1 MTWGRKRPPRGPGD
15 GEEMR
20 RTSYRAGEVIIA
32 EGEFTSD
39 AYIIDRG
46 FVEVYHAGPPE
57 QRLSILG
64 PGDIFGEMSLIT
76 ERPRSASVR
85 ALETVEARVFGRETF
100 LTLWRSDPDSMLP
113 LMTMLCERIRIL
125 DALVFELARQ
135 GQFDSDVANSLMT
148 MGEGFLRPS
157 PATVLTAPVVFIETL
172 TPETSRSL
180 GESSVPVNRFP
191 FRIGRRAEP
200 TDPFS
205 SNELAFGDDASPQV
219 SLNHCALVRVGSRYF
234 LIDRGSRHGTIVNG
248 VTIGG
253 RARTGCVE
261 LKEWNNEIALGHPD
275 TPYRLRLTIVPAEVT
290 RP

>member
-1 MTWGRKRPPRGPGD
+1 
-15 GEEMR
+15 MR
-20 RTSYRAGEVIIA
+20 QTSYRTGDVIID

-85 ALETVEARVFGRETF
+85 ALEDVDARVFDREAF
-100 LTLWRSDPDSMLP
+100 LRLWRSDPDSMLP
-113 LMTMLCERIRIL
+113 LVTMLCERIRIL

-135 GQFDSDVANSLMT
+135 GQFDSDVTNSLMT

-157 PATVLTAPVVFIETL
+157 AATVLTAPILFIEGQ
-172 TPETSRSL
+172 TPEVSRTL
-180 GESSVPVNRFP
+180 DGASVPVNRFP
-191 FRIGRRAEP
+191 FRIGRRTESP
-200 TDPFS
+200 DPFS
-205 SNELAFGDDASPQV
+205 SNDLGLSTDASHQV
-219 SLNHCALVRVGSRYF
+219 SLNHCAIVRVGLRYF
-234 LIDRGSRHGTIVNG
+234 LIDRGSRLGTVVNG

-253 RARTGCVE
+253 QARTGCVE
-261 LKEWNNEIALGHPD
+261 LKDWNNEIALGGPD
-275 TPYRLRLTIVPAEVT
+275 TPYRLRLTIVPPEVT

>member
-1 MTWGRKRPPRGPGD
+1 MRK
-15 GEEMR
+15 
-20 RTSYRAGEVIIA
+20 TSYRVGDVILG

-85 ALETVEARVFGRETF
+85 ALEDVEARVFDRET
-100 LTLWRSDPDSMLP
+100 LLELWRSDPDSMLP
-113 LMTMLCERIRIL
+113 LLTMLCERIRIL

-135 GQFDSDVANSLMT
+135 GQFDSDVTNSLMS

-157 PATVLTAPVVFIETL
+157 AATVLGAPILFIEGL
-172 TPETSRSL
+172 TPEASRSL
-180 GESSVPVNRFP
+180 PESCVPVNRFP
-191 FRIGRRAEP
+191 FRIGRRTESA
-200 TDPFS
+200 DPFS
-205 SNELAFGDDASPQV
+205 SNDVGLSDETSDQV
-219 SLNHCALVRVGSRYF
+219 SLNHCAIVRVGSRYF
-234 LIDRGSRHGTIVNG
+234 LIDRGSRRGTIVNG
-248 VTIGG
+248 VTVGG
-253 RARTGCVE
+253 HARTGCVE
-261 LKEWNNEIALGHPD
+261 LKEWNNEIALGSSD
-275 TPYRLRLTIVPAEVT
+275 TPYRLRLTIVPSEVT